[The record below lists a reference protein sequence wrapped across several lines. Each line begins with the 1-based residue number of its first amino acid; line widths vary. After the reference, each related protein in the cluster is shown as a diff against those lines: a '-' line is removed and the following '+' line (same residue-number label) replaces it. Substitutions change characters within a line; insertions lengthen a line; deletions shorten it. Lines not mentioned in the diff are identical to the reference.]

1 MAKNISDRDRQ
12 LIARATPKRKPTKP
26 KRKPTKP
33 MEPAKRAMGAGKS
46 PGLGK
51 TISDRDRQRMRE
63 SIMSESGKTISDRD
77 RRLIR
82 QLMESGQNTRLAKG
96 PGRRMDD
103 QSVKKDSGIQYAAKG
118 GTTSAFGKAFAAAR
132 KKHLAGKG
140 PATFTYKGKRYNVQT
155 KQDRKTTVK
164 KVQTGS
170 RDYSE
175 RPSKAISKATAQK
188 RRLTGDRAK
197 ITEVKSPVTR
207 RGKKQAVVA
216 GKVDRK
222 GMTKEQ
228 SRALGLTGGRT
239 KTGGNTLGTR
249 GKPVKEMIKGRK
261 TALAA
266 DAKKE
271 AAKMKTAGK
280 VVGTALLVAGPG
292 RAAASKIVTKAAP
305 RVRSAVK
312 TAKDLSASVRGKTTR
327 PSATREVRRDKKGRV
342 SELSG
347 KTQRT
352 SKKIRDAIS
361 EVKKTARTTTGVG
374 VGKGPKG
381 TQTIRS
387 KSGKITGNI
396 SRKTVQRGK
405 NIRRGAGAATVVG
418 GSAAAANARAKKKK
432 ETKRAMG
439 GMAFKGIF

>member
-1 MAKNISDRDRQ
+1 ARMKREDAKK
-12 LIARATPKRKPTKP
+12 AGRAKGRKPTKA
-26 KRKPTKP
+26 KAKP
-33 MEPAKRAMGAGKS
+33 MKPAKRAMGAGKS

-51 TISDRDRQRMRE
+51 TISDRDRQIMRE
-63 SIMSESGKTISDRD
+63 SMMGMK
-77 RRLIR
+77 
-82 QLMESGQNTRLAKG
+82 
-96 PGRRMDD
+96 
-103 QSVKKDSGIQYAAKG
+103 KG

-132 KKHLAGKG
+132 KKHLAGEG
-140 PATFTYKGKRYNVQT
+140 PANFTYKGKRYNVQT

-280 VVGTALLVAGPG
+280 VVGTALLAAGPG
-292 RAAASKIVTKAAP
+292 RAAASRIVTKAAP
-305 RVRSAVK
+305 KVRSAVK

-347 KTQRT
+347 KTQRR

-381 TQTIRS
+381 TQTTRS
-387 KSGKITGNI
+387 KSGKI
-396 SRKTVQRGK
+396 
-405 NIRRGAGAATVVG
+405 
-418 GSAAAANARAKKKK
+418 
-432 ETKRAMG
+432 
-439 GMAFKGIF
+439 

>member
-1 MAKNISDRDRQ
+1 MPEGEGTYGSQVGRPRKTPARQ
-12 LIARATPKRKPTKP
+12 
-26 KRKPTKP
+26 
-33 MEPAKRAMGAGKS
+33 KS
-46 PGLGK
+46 TAGK

-82 QLMESGQNTRLAKG
+82 QLMESGQNTRLARG

-103 QSVKKDSGIQYAAKG
+103 QSVKKDSGVQYAAKG

-140 PATFTYKGKRYNVQT
+140 PANFTYKGKRYNVQT

-188 RRLTGDRAK
+188 RGLTGDRAK

-216 GKVDRK
+216 GKVSRK
-222 GMTKEQ
+222 GASKPLSVKEAR
-228 SRALGLTGGRT
+228 SAGLTGTSRRMGAA
-239 KTGGNTLGTR
+239 K
-249 GKPVKEMIKGRK
+249 VKKDIASRK

-271 AAKMKTAGK
+271 AAKMKKARK
-280 VVGTALLVAGPG
+280 VVGTALLAAGPG
-292 RAAASKIVTKAAP
+292 RAVASKIVTKAAP

-342 SELSG
+342 SELSP

-361 EVKKTARTTTGVG
+361 ETKKTVRTTTGVG

-432 ETKRAMG
+432 ETKRARG
-439 GMAFKGIF
+439 GVAFKGIF